1 LAMKS
6 NLSFAVSPITLDDIF
21 VNLLGGIHID

>member
-1 LAMKS
+1 LAMDN

-21 VNLLGGIHID
+21 VNLLGGHTD

>member
-1 LAMKS
+1 MDN

-21 VNLLGGIHID
+21 VNLLGGHAD